1 MNTLKIYKKILLF
14 LLLILFSNKAIA
26 SESLKK
32 LDVSIQLP
40 NLAILNSKE
49 KPFIFDFE
57 KNTTSAGYVINFWAT
72 WCVPCKKELPDLS
85 LLNLKLKKHNIE
97 VLTISIDKKKI
108 KEQLS
113 FLFNNGASDLN
124 HFFDKDMKIYK
135 ALKLRGIPTTILV
148 NKKGLVVSKHEGILK
163 WGEAKIVNNI
173 IYLLN

>member
-124 HFFDKDMKIYK
+124 HFFDEDMKIYK

-163 WGEAKIVNNI
+163 WGETKVVNNI
-173 IYLLN
+173 INLLN

>member
-163 WGEAKIVNNI
+163 WGETKVINNI
-173 IYLLN
+173 INLLN

>member
-1 MNTLKIYKKILLF
+1 MNTLKIYKKTLLF
-14 LLLILFSNKAIA
+14 LLIILFSNNVIA

-32 LDVSIQLP
+32 LDLIIPFP

-57 KNTTSAGYVINFWAT
+57 KKTTSVGYVINFWAT

-135 ALKLRGIPTTILV
+135 RLKLRGIPTTILV

-163 WGEAKIVNNI
+163 WGETKVVNNI
-173 IYLLN
+173 INLLN

>member
-163 WGEAKIVNNI
+163 WGETKVVNNI
-173 IYLLN
+173 INLLN

>member
-97 VLTISIDKKKI
+97 VLTISIDKKNI

-113 FLFNNGASDLN
+113 FLFNNKASDLN
-124 HFFDKDMKIYK
+124 HFFDKNMKIYK

-163 WGEAKIVNNI
+163 WGEAKVVNNI
-173 IYLLN
+173 INLLN

>member
-14 LLLILFSNKAIA
+14 LLLILFSNNAIA
-26 SESLKK
+26 FESLKK
-32 LDVSIQLP
+32 LDISILFP

-72 WCVPCKKELPDLS
+72 WCVPCKKELPDLNF
-85 LLNLKLKKHNIE
+85 LNLKLKKHNIE

-163 WGEAKIVNNI
+163 WGETKVVNNI
-173 IYLLN
+173 INLLN

>member
-32 LDVSIQLP
+32 LDVSIPLP

-113 FLFNNGASDLN
+113 FLFKNGASDLN

-163 WGEAKIVNNI
+163 WGETKVVNNI
-173 IYLLN
+173 INLLN

>member
-85 LLNLKLKKHNIE
+85 LLNLKLKNHNIE

-163 WGEAKIVNNI
+163 WGETKVVNNI
-173 IYLLN
+173 INLLN

>member
-14 LLLILFSNKAIA
+14 LLLILFSNNAIA

-32 LDVSIQLP
+32 LDVIIPFP

-85 LLNLKLKKHNIE
+85 FLNLKLKKHNIE
-97 VLTISIDKKKI
+97 VLTISIDKKNI

-163 WGEAKIVNNI
+163 WGEAKVVNNI
-173 IYLLN
+173 INLLN

>member
-32 LDVSIQLP
+32 LDVSIPLP

-57 KNTTSAGYVINFWAT
+57 TNTTSAGYVINFWAT

-85 LLNLKLKKHNIE
+85 LLNLKLIKHNIE
-97 VLTISIDKKKI
+97 VLTISIDKKNI

-124 HFFDKDMKIYK
+124 HFFDKYMKIYK

-163 WGEAKIVNNI
+163 WGETKVVNNI
-173 IYLLN
+173 INLLN

>member
-1 MNTLKIYKKILLF
+1 MNTSKIYKKILLF
-14 LLLILFSNKAIA
+14 LFLMLFSNNAIA

-32 LDVSIQLP
+32 LDVSILFP
-40 NLAILNSKE
+40 NLEILNSKE

-163 WGEAKIVNNI
+163 WGETKVVNNI
-173 IYLLN
+173 INLLN

>member
-97 VLTISIDKKKI
+97 VLTISIDKKNI

-113 FLFNNGASDLN
+113 FLFKNGASDLN

-163 WGEAKIVNNI
+163 WGETKVVNNI
-173 IYLLN
+173 INLLN

>member
-113 FLFNNGASDLN
+113 FLFKNGASDLN

-163 WGEAKIVNNI
+163 WGETKVVNNI
-173 IYLLN
+173 INLLN

>member
-32 LDVSIQLP
+32 LDVSIPLP

-97 VLTISIDKKKI
+97 VLTLSIDKKKI

-113 FLFNNGASDLN
+113 FLFNNGAYDLN

>member
-32 LDVSIQLP
+32 LDVSILLP

-85 LLNLKLKKHNIE
+85 LLNLKLKKDNIE

-163 WGEAKIVNNI
+163 WGETKIVNNI
-173 IYLLN
+173 INLLN

>member
-1 MNTLKIYKKILLF
+1 MNTSKINKKILLF

-57 KNTTSAGYVINFWAT
+57 KNTTSVGYVINFWAT

-113 FLFNNGASDLN
+113 FLFSNGASDLN

-163 WGEAKIVNNI
+163 WGETKVVNNI
-173 IYLLN
+173 INLLN

>member
-135 ALKLRGIPTTILV
+135 TLKLRGIPTTILV

-163 WGEAKIVNNI
+163 WGETKVVNNI
-173 IYLLN
+173 INLLN

>member
-1 MNTLKIYKKILLF
+1 MNTLKIYKKIFLF

-32 LDVSIQLP
+32 LDVSIPLP

-163 WGEAKIVNNI
+163 WGETKVVNNI
-173 IYLLN
+173 INLLN